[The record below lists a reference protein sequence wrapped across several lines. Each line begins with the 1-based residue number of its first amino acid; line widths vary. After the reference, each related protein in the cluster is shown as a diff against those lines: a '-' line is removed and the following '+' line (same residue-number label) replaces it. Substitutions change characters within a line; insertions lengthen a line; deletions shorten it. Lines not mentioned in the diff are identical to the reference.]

1 MAKSKRRYRG
11 DGAGCLAGMI
21 LGLPYWFCIDYAALW
36 RLITGGAK

>member
-21 LGLPYWFCIDYAALW
+21 LGLPFWFAVPWRELW
-36 RLITGGAK
+36 MLISGGAK